1 MNFRTEIDPVKSSL
15 TLRPEKPL
23 LLLGSC
29 FADNMAA
36 KMRACLWNAENP
48 LGVLF
53 NPLSIAE
60 NLKFCLCDEQHAE
73 TEVEKSI
80 VVKEN
85 EVFSWLADSSANGQ
99 SKEDVISRLMERQRR
114 VRRHLA
120 ENPTI
125 CITFGTAFAYFLASR
140 PGFIVANCHK
150 QPSALF
156 HRRALTV
163 SEIVGI
169 WNTLLYRLKEKY
181 DKLQII
187 FTVSPVRHVRD
198 GLHENTLSKSILHL
212 AVDEICRTHNFCHYF
227 PAYEL
232 LIDDLRDYRFYA
244 NDMAH
249 PSELAVNYIWENFK
263 KTYLDAEG
271 ELMLEEGER
280 LSKRVTHQHILPC
293 SAEAKKFDEQ
303 TDILLADFHSRYPG
317 SLVPLRTG
325 EYEC

>member
-1 MNFRTEIDPVKSSL
+1 MNFRLQMEPKRSVL

-36 KMRACLWNAENP
+36 KMRASLWNADNP

-53 NPLSIAE
+53 NPQSIAE
-60 NLKFCLCDEQHAE
+60 NLRLCIDDEHSE
-73 TEVEKSI
+73 TEFERSI

-99 SKEDVISRLMERQRR
+99 SKEEVINRLINRQKR
-114 VRRHLA
+114 VKTILNQ
-120 ENPTI
+120 NPTA
-125 CITFGTAFAYFLASR
+125 CITFGTAFAYFLTAR

-150 QPSALF
+150 QPSVLF
-156 HRRALTV
+156 NRRALTV
-163 SEIVGI
+163 SEIVDI
-169 WNTLLYRLKEKY
+169 WNPLLNRLKEKY
-181 DKLQII
+181 DRLQII

-263 KTYLDAEG
+263 TTYLDEEG
-271 ELMLEEGER
+271 KRLLEEGER
-280 LSKRVTHQHILPC
+280 LAKRVTHRHILPG
-293 SAEAKKFDEQ
+293 SSEAKKFDEQ
-303 TDILLADFHSRYPG
+303 TNNLLADFHRRYPG
-317 SLVPLRTG
+317 SLLPLRTG